1 MRQDHI
7 ASSRINRRGFLR
19 HVGVAATTAA
29 ALSTGAATWGTPA
42 PAADAATTL
51 TIWEFAENRG
61 RWLSS
66 LAPGFRKLYP
76 QANITIVSIPYAAIY
91 SKLATALLS
100 GSGAPDLAEM
110 AVGRMGQFFIGGG
123 GANGGQTPFVPLN
136 DKLGARKTIL
146 NVASAFKPWT
156 YQGHI
161 YAVGNE
167 YNPVLMYYR
176 WDLFQKAGINV
187 SSIKTWSDFVSA
199 GKEFKAKTGAYMVA
213 LPVTNAANWYF
224 IARQR
229 GGGYFDE
236 AGHIIVNNDVGVST
250 LQYLR
255 DLVYKHNVAIL
266 APGLTQYPP
275 NAAYFTAM
283 SKGVF
288 GVAMDGVWYEG
299 FMKDSAPTVAGKF
312 QIAPIPMW
320 DSNSTRS
327 VINGGTGLAITQQT
341 PNKDLAWKFIEY
353 AMLQPQSQLQAFTLE
368 NILPD
373 MLSLYSNP
381 ALSKPDP
388 YFHNQKPAQIARQV
402 GNSVA
407 GWIENPYQAQMDDAM
422 ARLAI
427 TPVMQGHKS
436 AKQGL
441 DDVAAAVKKA
451 IKG

>member
-1 MRQDHI
+1 
-7 ASSRINRRGFLR
+7 
-19 HVGVAATTAA
+19 
-29 ALSTGAATWGTPA
+29 
-42 PAADAATTL
+42 
-51 TIWEFAENRG
+51 
-61 RWLSS
+61 
-66 LAPGFRKLYP
+66 
-76 QANITIVSIPYAAIY
+76 
-91 SKLATALLS
+91 
-100 GSGAPDLAEM
+100 
-110 AVGRMGQFFIGGG
+110 
-123 GANGGQTPFVPLN
+123 
-136 DKLGARKTIL
+136 
-146 NVASAFKPWT
+146 
-156 YQGHI
+156 
-161 YAVGNE
+161 
-167 YNPVLMYYR
+167 
-176 WDLFQKAGINV
+176 
-187 SSIKTWSDFVSA
+187 
-199 GKEFKAKTGAYMVA
+199 
-213 LPVTNAANWYF
+213 
-224 IARQR
+224 
-229 GGGYFDE
+229 
-236 AGHIIVNNDVGVST
+236 
-250 LQYLR
+250 
-255 DLVYKHNVAIL
+255 
-266 APGLTQYPP
+266 
-275 NAAYFTAM
+275 
-283 SKGVF
+283 
-288 GVAMDGVWYEG
+288 
-299 FMKDSAPTVAGKF
+299 MKDSAPNVAGKF